1 MSALSPRRIQ
11 PRFDVN
17 GWLFVGPALAL
28 IATFMVFPVL
38 HSLWMSFQTG
48 LGMRLSFAGL
58 KNYINVWQNGAFKI
72 AVKNTFTFTGL
83 PVSTFTLSIPITALR
98 TFLRP
103 TCRRSGCR

>member
-58 KNYINVWQNGAFKI
+58 KNINRLFNDRLASSGKKI
-72 AVKNTFTFTGL
+72 LVLPDLFDLYRTMNHGQIMIDFGL
-83 PVSTFTLSIPITALR
+83 TDLGDER
-98 TFLRP
+98 
-103 TCRRSGCR
+103 